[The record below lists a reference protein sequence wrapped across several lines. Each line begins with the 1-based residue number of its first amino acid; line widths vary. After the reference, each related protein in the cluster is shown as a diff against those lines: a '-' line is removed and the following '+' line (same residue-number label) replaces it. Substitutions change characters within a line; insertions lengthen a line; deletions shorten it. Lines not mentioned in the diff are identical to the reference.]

1 MNTRHLQIFLT
12 VCDTGNMTRAA
23 RQLYMT
29 QPAVSQ
35 VISDLEKEYTVRLF
49 ERMNHRLYLTAGGLE
64 LRSYASHMLNLADQA
79 KKHLAELG
87 AAGAIKVGASQTVG
101 AYLLPAILHAYRNQM
116 PAVEVYSLVD
126 NTQVI
131 EDQILDDQI
140 DLGIVEGTIRSKY
153 IKTEVLCTDDL
164 TIICGPDHPYSRK
177 ETLEITDLA
186 EQEFF
191 IREQGSGTRELLIKI
206 LTDAGVA
213 WKIAGVYNNTEAIK
227 NAVSQSLMLA
237 AVPRISIE
245 DEKQQGLVHELNIP
259 GLNLRR
265 LFHLAYH
272 RQKYFTAAIQ
282 SFIET
287 CKAVA
292 V

>member
-1 MNTRHLQIFLT
+1 MNTRHLQVFLT
-12 VCDTGNMTRAA
+12 VCETGNMTRAA

-35 VISDLEKEYTVRLF
+35 MISDLEKEYAVRLF
-49 ERMNHRLYLTAGGLE
+49 ERMNHRLYLTAAGLE

-79 KKHLAELG
+79 KRHLAELG

-101 AYLLPAILHAYRNQM
+101 SYLLPAILREYRRQM
-116 PAVEVYSLVD
+116 PSVDVYSLVD

-153 IKTEVLCTDDL
+153 IQTEMLCTDDL
-164 TIICGPDHPYSRK
+164 TIICGPDHPFCRK
-177 ETLEITDLA
+177 ETVQITELVD
-186 EQEFF
+186 QEFF

-206 LTDAGVA
+206 LSDAGVP
-213 WKIAGVYNNTEAIK
+213 WKVAGVYNNTEAIK
-227 NAVSQSLMLA
+227 NAVSQNLMLA
-237 AVPRISIE
+237 AVPRISIVN
-245 DEKQQGLVHELNIP
+245 EKQRGLVCELNIP

-272 RQKYFTAAIQ
+272 RQKYFTTAIQ
-282 SFIET
+282 SFMET